1 MSGTATKE
9 KLTVRHLLVVL
20 TGIMITFGCSALCFS
35 TWGLFQPVVAE
46 GLGVEVTAFAM
57 YVTVMY
63 LTMTIASPFAGKLLQ
78 TMDIRILLSAS
89 AALVGCAFLLMSFSN
104 TIVLFYVAAVMLG
117 LGEITILWLAI
128 PTLINR
134 WFVER
139 AGFFIGL
146 CMAFTGIGGAI
157 WSAVFTAL
165 TASGVDFHTIYL
177 IWGIIAL
184 VTSLPFTLFCV
195 RNSPED
201 CGLAPYGASMQKAA
215 SGAEVAAK
223 PSGLS
228 AGFVM
233 KTPMFYAIC
242 IFAGL
247 INIAILIAMQF
258 PTYTKSLTDVAFDV
272 AVVGGV
278 MTSVMMVGQAIFK
291 VVLGAAADKNAKGA
305 LIFAFAAGVAGILL
319 CWFGTF
325 SEYVMYVGAFIFGRL
340 LRHRRGARAGHLP
353 PVLRHPRVLGHLL
366 PRLHGVQSHRRL
378 RRYDLGVA
386 RLVVRLHRR
395 VHRGA
400 GHARGHPAARPVHL
414 QGCRRLQ
421 EGLDDRVVRSLES
434 LAALNGKAGSG
445 DSPLFALITY
455 RKSL

>member
-1 MSGTATKE
+1 M
-9 KLTVRHLLVVL
+9 
-20 TGIMITFGCSALCFS
+20 
-35 TWGLFQPVVAE
+35 
-46 GLGVEVTAFAM
+46 EVTAFAM

-165 TASGVDFHTIYL
+165 TPRAS
-177 IWGIIAL
+177 
-184 VTSLPFTLFCV
+184 TSTRFT
-195 RNSPED
+195 SS
-201 CGLAPYGASMQKAA
+201 GASSRSSRVCPSRCSACATLPRTAAGPLRRLHAEGA

-223 PSGLS
+223 PAGLS

-233 KTPMFYAIC
+233 KTPMFYAILRLRRPHQHRHPHRHAVPHLHQVAHRRGLRRGRGRRRHDLGHDGGPGHLQGG
-242 IFAGL
+242 AGRGGRQERQGRPHL
-247 INIAILIAMQF
+247 RLRRWRCGHPAVLVRH
-258 PTYTKSLTDVAFDV
+258 LLRVRDVR
-272 AVVGGV
+272 GR
-278 MTSVMMVGQAIFK
+278 
-291 VVLGAAADKNAKGA
+291 LH
-305 LIFAFAAGVAGILL
+305 LR
-319 CWFGTF
+319 
-325 SEYVMYVGAFIFGRL
+325 RL
-340 LRHRRGARAGHLP
+340 LRHRVVLV
-353 PVLRHPRVLGHLL
+353 PVICRQSFGTREYSVIYSRVSTVFNLIAAFAAMIWAWLGSSFGFTVEFIVALAMLVVILLLGLYIFKLL
-366 PRLHGVQSHRRL
+366 PATRRTGRPNSRVPHIAGGLKGISGECRL
-378 RRYDLGVA
+378 
-386 RLVVRLHRR
+386 
-395 VHRGA
+395 
-400 GHARGHPAARPVHL
+400 PAFR
-414 QGCRRLQ
+414 
-421 EGLDDRVVRSLES
+421 
-434 LAALNGKAGSG
+434 
-445 DSPLFALITY
+445 TY

>member
-177 IWGIIAL
+177 IWGVIAL

-325 SEYVMYVGAFIFGRL
+325 SEYVMYVGAFIFGGCYATAVVL
-340 LRHRRGARAGHLP
+340 V
-353 PVLRHPRVLGHLL
+353 PVICRQSFGTREYSVIYSRVSTVFNLI
-366 PRLHGVQSHRRL
+366 
-378 RRYDLGVA
+378 A
-386 RLVVRLHRR
+386 AFAAMIRLHRR

-400 GHARGHPAARPVHL
+400 GHACGHPAARPVHL
-414 QGCRRLQ
+414 QGRRRLQ
-421 EGLDDRVVRSLES
+421 EGLDDRVVRSLEP

-445 DSPLFALITY
+445 DSPLFALIGNLY
-455 RKSL
+455 EPR

>member
-177 IWGIIAL
+177 I
-184 VTSLPFTLFCV
+184 C
-195 RNSPED
+195 
-201 CGLAPYGASMQKAA
+201 
-215 SGAEVAAK
+215 AEVAAK

-258 PTYTKSLTDVAFDV
+258 PTYTKSLTVVAFDV

-325 SEYVMYVGAFIFGRL
+325 SEYVMYVGAFIFGGCYATAVVL
-340 LRHRRGARAGHLP
+340 V
-353 PVLRHPRVLGHLL
+353 PVICR
-366 PRLHGVQSHRRL
+366 QSFGTREYSVIYSR
-378 RRYDLGVA
+378 VA

-414 QGCRRLQ
+414 QGRRRLQ
-421 EGLDDRVVRSLES
+421 EGLDDRVVRFLEP

>member
-177 IWGIIAL
+177 IWGVIAL

-291 VVLGAAADKNAKGA
+291 VVLGAAGRQERQGCPHLRLRRWRGGHPAVLVRHLLRVRDVRGRPSSSVAATPPAVVLVPVICRQSFGTREYSVIYSRVSTVFN
-305 LIFAFAAGVAGILL
+305 LIAAFAAMIWAWLGSSFGFTVEFVVALAMLVVILL
-319 CWFGTF
+319 LGL
-325 SEYVMYVGAFIFGRL
+325 YIFK
-340 LRHRRGARAGHLP
+340 AAAG
-353 PVLRHPRVLGHLL
+353 
-366 PRLHGVQSHRRL
+366 
-378 RRYDLGVA
+378 YKKDWTT
-386 RLVVRLHRR
+386 
-395 VHRGA
+395 
-400 GHARGHPAARPVHL
+400 
-414 QGCRRLQ
+414 
-421 EGLDDRVVRSLES
+421 E
-434 LAALNGKAGSG
+434 
-445 DSPLFALITY
+445 
-455 RKSL
+455 

>member
-1 MSGTATKE
+1 M
-9 KLTVRHLLVVL
+9 
-20 TGIMITFGCSALCFS
+20 
-35 TWGLFQPVVAE
+35 AE

-177 IWGIIAL
+177 IWGVIAL

-215 SGAEVAAK
+215 S
-223 PSGLS
+223 
-228 AGFVM
+228 
-233 KTPMFYAIC
+233 
-242 IFAGL
+242 
-247 INIAILIAMQF
+247 
-258 PTYTKSLTDVAFDV
+258 
-272 AVVGGV
+272 
-278 MTSVMMVGQAIFK
+278 
-291 VVLGAAADKNAKGA
+291 A
-305 LIFAFAAGVAGILL
+305 LR
-319 CWFGTF
+319 WPR
-325 SEYVMYVGAFIFGRL
+325 SP
-340 LRHRRGARAGHLP
+340 RACLP
-353 PVLRHPRVLGHLL
+353 A
-366 PRLHGVQSHRRL
+366 S
-378 RRYDLGVA
+378 
-386 RLVVRLHRR
+386 
-395 VHRGA
+395 
-400 GHARGHPAARPVHL
+400 
-414 QGCRRLQ
+414 
-421 EGLDDRVVRSLES
+421 S
-434 LAALNGKAGSG
+434 
-445 DSPLFALITY
+445 
-455 RKSL
+455 

>member
-177 IWGIIAL
+177 IWGCHRARHESAL
-184 VTSLPFTLFCV
+184 HAVLRAQLS
-195 RNSPED
+195 R
-201 CGLAPYGASMQKAA
+201 GL
-215 SGAEVAAK
+215 
-223 PSGLS
+223 
-228 AGFVM
+228 
-233 KTPMFYAIC
+233 
-242 IFAGL
+242 
-247 INIAILIAMQF
+247 
-258 PTYTKSLTDVAFDV
+258 
-272 AVVGGV
+272 
-278 MTSVMMVGQAIFK
+278 
-291 VVLGAAADKNAKGA
+291 
-305 LIFAFAAGVAGILL
+305 
-319 CWFGTF
+319 
-325 SEYVMYVGAFIFGRL
+325 
-340 LRHRRGARAGHLP
+340 RAGP
-353 PVLRHPRVLGHLL
+353 LR
-366 PRLHGVQSHRRL
+366 RLHAEGG
-378 RRYDLGVA
+378 LG
-386 RLVVRLHRR
+386 R
-395 VHRGA
+395 
-400 GHARGHPAARPVHL
+400 
-414 QGCRRLQ
+414 
-421 EGLDDRVVRSLES
+421 
-434 LAALNGKAGSG
+434 
-445 DSPLFALITY
+445 
-455 RKSL
+455 

>member
-128 PTLINR
+128 PTLISR

-165 TASGVDFHTIYL
+165 RTGWRMSYWKI
-177 IWGIIAL
+177 
-184 VTSLPFTLFCV
+184 SLKLSRGRANATM
-195 RNSPED
+195 E
-201 CGLAPYGASMQKAA
+201 
-215 SGAEVAAK
+215 K
-223 PSGLS
+223 PG
-228 AGFVM
+228 
-233 KTPMFYAIC
+233 
-242 IFAGL
+242 
-247 INIAILIAMQF
+247 
-258 PTYTKSLTDVAFDV
+258 
-272 AVVGGV
+272 
-278 MTSVMMVGQAIFK
+278 
-291 VVLGAAADKNAKGA
+291 
-305 LIFAFAAGVAGILL
+305 
-319 CWFGTF
+319 
-325 SEYVMYVGAFIFGRL
+325 
-340 LRHRRGARAGHLP
+340 
-353 PVLRHPRVLGHLL
+353 
-366 PRLHGVQSHRRL
+366 
-378 RRYDLGVA
+378 
-386 RLVVRLHRR
+386 
-395 VHRGA
+395 
-400 GHARGHPAARPVHL
+400 
-414 QGCRRLQ
+414 
-421 EGLDDRVVRSLES
+421 
-434 LAALNGKAGSG
+434 
-445 DSPLFALITY
+445 SPLYSHNSASKDGRRSREST
-455 RKSL
+455 SG